1 MSTLVPE
8 LLVHAHAKR
17 LRLPVM
23 ANQAVRFA
31 QEAATAGHGPLEF
44 LAALL
49 SAEVAGRD
57 ASVERTRIAAAG
69 VEWMASAE
77 DRSDTTREM
86 RVLRGAPVLLRD
98 PPSLELADRFGEQVG
113 DHREQLTHV

>member
-1 MSTLVPE
+1 MSALVPE

-31 QEAATAGHGPLEF
+31 TEAATAGHEPLEF

-57 ASVERTRIAAAG
+57 ASVERTRIAAASPSSTSCRGSTSAPCRRSTRRSWPSSPG
-69 VEWMASAE
+69 VPTS
-77 DRSDTTREM
+77 
-86 RVLRGAPVLLRD
+86 PVAR
-98 PPSLELADRFGEQVG
+98 
-113 DHREQLTHV
+113 